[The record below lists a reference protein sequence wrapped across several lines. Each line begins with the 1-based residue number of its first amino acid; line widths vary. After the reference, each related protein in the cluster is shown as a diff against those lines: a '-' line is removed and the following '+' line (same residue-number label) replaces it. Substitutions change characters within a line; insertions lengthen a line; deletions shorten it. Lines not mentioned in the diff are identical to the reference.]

1 MLFSNI
7 DDGYLEG
14 LLRGYR
20 AGILT
25 STDYQNLS
33 QCETIDGAPR
43 AKLRNS
49 RPCFRGR
56 RRARA
61 IALCGPAAAG
71 PLVSSAPFPLCGL
84 CSHRHALPFPHRH
97 EDAPRLHRLRQ
108 LLAERALA
116 HQHHHPCGEVHGA
129 PRRRPLARALLPLPP
144 SHPPFPR
151 PPQEKLVEEF
161 NFLKAQASEP
171 LATFLDYVTYGY
183 MIDNMTLVLL
193 GRGKDRELSDLLE
206 KCHPLGVFTEMKA
219 IVNIEDA
226 KELFHTVLVDT
237 PLGQY
242 FGECIDMDD
251 IENDTNIEIIR
262 NTLYKVTAAAAA
274 QLTAAQLAAQF
285 CALL

>member
-1 MLFSNI
+1 MLGVGVLLRRNPAAVFPHDSTPRPETSLAPPRTRHEAMLFSNI

-43 AKLRNS
+43 AKIAQFAPLLPGTPARSRNCALRLGS
-49 RPCFRGR
+49 RWSTRLLRAVPSVWPCSLTATRSLSPTDMKMHLASTDYGNFLQNEPSPISTTTLAEKCTVRAAPPP
-56 RRARA
+56 RARA
-61 IALCGPAAAG
+61 P
-71 PLVSSAPFPLCGL
+71 PPS
-84 CSHRHALPFPHRH
+84 
-97 EDAPRLHRLRQ
+97 
-108 LLAERALA
+108 
-116 HQHHHPCGEVHGA
+116 
-129 PRRRPLARALLPLPP
+129 P

-193 GRGKDRELSDLLE
+193 GRGRPRARRFAREVPPARRLHRDEGDRQ
-206 KCHPLGVFTEMKA
+206 H
-219 IVNIEDA
+219 
-226 KELFHTVLVDT
+226 
-237 PLGQY
+237 
-242 FGECIDMDD
+242 
-251 IENDTNIEIIR
+251 
-262 NTLYKVTAAAAA
+262 
-274 QLTAAQLAAQF
+274 
-285 CALL
+285 